1 MREESSGKLGAS
13 GGKSMLDGQEAA
25 TASPRLKL
33 HRPYFTVATASAA
46 SEIFFSQAAYFL
58 ACFDYAIN
66 YAMAKNFF
74 AQT

>member
-1 MREESSGKLGAS
+1 
-13 GGKSMLDGQEAA
+13 MLDGQKAEAA
-25 TASPRLKL
+25 AEAETASIFHSSHGLGGRQ
-33 HRPYFTVATASAA
+33 RRF
-46 SEIFFSQAAYFL
+46 FFSQAYFL